1 MNLDALVDEYLTAV
15 AAARGASPHTREAY
29 ARDLRR
35 YLEFLEGEGL
45 RDLGAIQAAHLTAF
59 RARLRAAGLAEPSAA
74 RALSAVR
81 GLHRFLLATG
91 RAAEDPAELI
101 RRPRALRRLP
111 GVLSLAQVERLLAV
125 PDTDRPLGLRDRA
138 MLELLYA
145 TGLRVSELTGLP
157 LGAVNLTAGFVRA
170 VGKGDRERV
179 VPVGRE
185 ALRRLRAYLGRGR
198 PALLKGRESP
208 ALFVGR
214 RGRPL
219 TRQAFWAL
227 LKRCARA
234 CGIGRAV
241 SPHTLRH
248 SFATHL
254 LERGA
259 DLRAVQMML
268 GHADLGTT
276 QIYTHVAR
284 TRLKEIHRRFHPRA

>member
-1 MNLDALVDEYLTAV
+1 MTLDTLVDEYLTALV
-15 AAARGASPHTREAY
+15 AERGASRHTREAY

-35 YLEFLEGEGL
+35 YLDFLEGQGL
-45 RDLGAIQAAHLTAF
+45 RGIAAIRPTHLHAF
-59 RARLRAAGLAEPSAA
+59 LARLRENGLMERSVG

-81 GLHRFLLATG
+81 GLHRFLLATD
-91 RAAEDPAELI
+91 RAAEDPAELV
-101 RRPRALRRLP
+101 RRPRASHRLP
-111 GVLSLAQVERLLAV
+111 GVLSLAQVERLLAA
-125 PDTDRPLGLRDRA
+125 PEQRRPAGLRDRA
-138 MLELLYA
+138 MLEFLYA

-179 VPVGRE
+179 IPVGRE
-185 ALRRLRAYLGRGR
+185 ALRWLREYLERGR

-208 ALFVGR
+208 ALFVSM
-214 RGRPL
+214 RGGPL

-227 LKRCARA
+227 VKRYGRLAS
-234 CGIGRAV
+234 IGRAV

-284 TRLKEIHRRFHPRA
+284 AHLKEVHRRFHPRA

>member
-1 MNLDALVDEYLTAV
+1 MSLDALVDEYLTAL
-15 AAARGASPHTREAY
+15 AAERGASRHTRDAY

-35 YLEFLEGEGL
+35 YLDFLEDQGIRTLAAIRPPHLHAFLGHLREEGL
-45 RDLGAIQAAHLTAF
+45 TER
-59 RARLRAAGLAEPSAA
+59 SAA

-81 GLHRFLLATG
+81 GWHRFLLAAG
-91 RAAEDPAELI
+91 RAREDPAELI
-101 RRPRALRRLP
+101 RRPRAVRRLP
-111 GVLSLAQVERLLAV
+111 GVVSLAEVERLLGA
-125 PDTDRPLGLRDRA
+125 PDTHRPAGLRNRA
-138 MLELLYA
+138 MLEVLYA
-145 TGLRVSELTGLP
+145 TGLRVSELTGLA

-179 VPVGRE
+179 IPVGRE
-185 ALRRLRAYLGRGR
+185 ALRWLREYLERGR

-214 RGRPL
+214 RGAPL
-219 TRQAFWAL
+219 SRQACWAL
-227 LKRCARA
+227 LKRCARQA
-234 CGIGRAV
+234 GIGRAI

-284 TRLKEIHRRFHPRA
+284 AHLKAVHRRFHPRA

>member
-1 MNLDALVDEYLTAV
+1 MTLDALVDEYLTALV
-15 AAARGASPHTREAY
+15 AERGASRHTREAY
-29 ARDLRR
+29 ARDLAR
-35 YLEFLEGEGL
+35 YLDFLEDQGL
-45 RDLGAIQAAHLTAF
+45 RNVAAIRPPHLNAF
-59 RARLRAAGLAEPSAA
+59 FARLRESGLTERSVA

-91 RAAEDPAELI
+91 RAAEDPTELV
-101 RRPRALRRLP
+101 RRPRAPRRLP
-111 GVLSLAQVERLLAV
+111 GVLSLAQVEGLLAV
-125 PDTDRPLGLRDRA
+125 PDTRRPPGLRDRA

-170 VGKGDRERV
+170 VGKGDKERV

-185 ALRRLRAYLGRGR
+185 ALRRLREYLERGR

-219 TRQAFWAL
+219 TRQGFWAL
-227 LKRCARA
+227 LKRCARDS
-234 CGIGRAV
+234 GIGRAV

-284 TRLKEIHRRFHPRA
+284 THLKEVHRRFHPRA

>member
-1 MNLDALVDEYLTAV
+1 MTLDALVDEYLTALTV
-15 AAARGASPHTREAY
+15 ERGASRHTREAY

-35 YLEFLEGEGL
+35 YLDFLEGQGL
-45 RDLGAIQAAHLTAF
+45 RSIAAIRPTHLHAF
-59 RARLRAAGLAEPSAA
+59 LARLRENGLTERSVG

-81 GLHRFLLATG
+81 GFHRFLLATD
-91 RAAEDPAELI
+91 RVAEDPAELV
-101 RRPRALRRLP
+101 RRPRAARRLP
-111 GVLSLAQVERLLAV
+111 GVLSLAQVERLLAA
-125 PDTDRPLGLRDRA
+125 PETRRPAGLRDRA

-157 LGAVNLTAGFVRA
+157 LGAVNRTAGFVRA
-170 VGKGDRERV
+170 VGKGDKERV
-179 VPVGRE
+179 IPVGRE
-185 ALRRLRAYLGRGR
+185 ALRWLREYLERGR

-214 RGRPL
+214 RGGPL

-227 LKRCARA
+227 LKRYSRLAA
-234 CGIGRAV
+234 TGRAV

-284 TRLKEIHRRFHPRA
+284 AHLKEVHRRFHPRG

>member
-1 MNLDALVDEYLTAV
+1 MNLDALVDEYLMAV
-15 AAARGASPHTREAY
+15 AAARSASPHTREAY

-35 YLEFLEGEGL
+35 YLEFLDGEGL
-45 RDLGAIQAAHLTAF
+45 RDVTAIQPAHLTAF
-59 RARLRAAGLAEPSAA
+59 LARLRTSGLAEPSAA

-91 RAAEDPAELI
+91 RAAEDPAELV
-101 RRPRALRRLP
+101 RRPRAPRRLP
-111 GVLSLAQVERLLAV
+111 GVLSLAQVESLLAV
-125 PDTDRPLGLRDRA
+125 PDTRRPLGLRNRA

-170 VGKGDRERV
+170 VGKGDKERV

-185 ALRRLRAYLGRGR
+185 ALRWLREYLGRGR
-198 PALLKGRESP
+198 PPLLKGRESP

-234 CGIGRAV
+234 SGIGRAV

-284 TRLKEIHRRFHPRA
+284 THLKEVHRRFHPRA

>member
-1 MNLDALVDEYLTAV
+1 MNLDALVDEYLTALV
-15 AAARGASPHTREAY
+15 AERGASRHTREAY
-29 ARDLRR
+29 ARDLAR
-35 YLEFLEGEGL
+35 YLDFLEDQGL
-45 RDLGAIQAAHLTAF
+45 RNVAAIRPPHLNAF
-59 RARLRAAGLAEPSAA
+59 FARLRESGLTERSVA

-91 RAAEDPAELI
+91 RAAEDPAELV
-101 RRPRALRRLP
+101 RRPRALHRLP
-111 GVLSLAQVERLLAV
+111 GVLSLPEVERLLAAPQTRR
-125 PDTDRPLGLRDRA
+125 PDGLRDRA
-138 MLELLYA
+138 MLEFLYA
-145 TGLRVSELTGLP
+145 TGLRVSELTALP
-157 LGAVNLTAGFVRA
+157 LGAVNLTAGFVRT
-170 VGKGDRERV
+170 VGKGDKERV
-179 VPVGRE
+179 IPVGRE
-185 ALRRLRAYLGRGR
+185 ALRWLREYLERGR
-198 PALLKGRESP
+198 PALLRGRESP

-214 RGRPL
+214 RRGPL

-227 LKRCARA
+227 LKRHARLA
-234 CGIGRAV
+234 GIPRAV

-284 TRLKEIHRRFHPRA
+284 AHLKEIHRRFHPRA